1 MAMRFSTVVPE
12 HWVIACC
19 CAYQWSLGM
28 EYPLILVRYL
38 EFESDIQGVSHYFQ
52 DSVLIFKNS

>member
-1 MAMRFSTVVPE
+1 MAMRFSAVVPE

-19 CAYQWSLGM
+19 CAYQWSLEI

-38 EFESDIQGVSHYFQ
+38 EFESDDQGVSHYFQ